1 MVASLPTPHAQPSAA
16 ASPAAKP
23 AHVSELWRSLLAF
36 DYETNWPSEFSP
48 GAPDILTFSF
58 KEWSRLLRQTWQNPR
73 EQECLDLPPEGHP
86 RLRSEIENF
95 LGSVP
100 GLVCPPEEG
109 ASPPA
114 RRALDFCSRMIL
126 DPGDEVRVEEH
137 GFVEARWALTA
148 AGCMSRMPRHC
159 LRESRRV
166 SAATHHPT
174 RQYPL
179 LLFVQ

>member
-114 RRALDFCSRMIL
+114 RRA
-126 DPGDEVRVEEH
+126 
-137 GFVEARWALTA
+137 RWI
-148 AGCMSRMPRHC
+148 
-159 LRESRRV
+159 
-166 SAATHHPT
+166 SA
-174 RQYPL
+174 
-179 LLFVQ
+179 VG